1 MGDSIRTAFRRY
13 LSGAGFCLILLI
25 SVMLLSGCSARVGS
39 HIQPSAVPQKWVTKT
54 AVPPAAQPT
63 VSLPGADADPW
74 QECAAVIVSG
84 TLPHRVSGIENEE
97 FRRRVQITFMIQDQE
112 AENAF
117 IAERCMNG
125 KLYVCRIDGLHNC
138 AEKLDFTME
147 PNEAMRLYCADE
159 AKDGA
164 ILSPVITGINSAF
177 EWRCHE
183 GTAVITAQIA
193 EPDADGYDR
202 SIWYEIPDPL

>member
-1 MGDSIRTAFRRY
+1 MDKSIRSSVRKY
-13 LSGAGFCLILLI
+13 LSGAGLFLILLC
-25 SVMLLSGCSARVGS
+25 SVILLSGCSARVVS
-39 HIQPSAVPQKWVTKT
+39 RIQPSAVPQKWVTKT
-54 AVPPAAQPT
+54 AVPSVTQPT
-63 VSLPGADADPW
+63 IALPVEGSDPW
-74 QECAAVIVSG
+74 QECAALIVSG
-84 TLPHRVSGIENEE
+84 TLPHKVSQIENEE

-117 IAERCMNG
+117 IAERCMSG

-177 EWRCHE
+177 EWRCHD

-193 EPDADGYDR
+193 EPDADGYDQ
-202 SIWYEIPDPL
+202 SIWHEIPEPL